1 YSYVAPRVATTLAE
15 TESYKD
21 LQLRY
26 AGRDPSASVAAGT
39 KSMHTVEEE
48 NFLKEVFQ
56 EN

>member
-1 YSYVAPRVATTLAE
+1 TTLAE